1 MINVRGLAYLHLHT
15 KRGETIVTRRING
28 AWTGWDGKTVV
39 ELTDGSKWKQAE
51 YHYEYRY
58 AYCPE
63 AVIERDRMM
72 VAGMR
77 RAVRVTRI
85 R

>member
-1 MINVRGLAYLHLHT
+1 M
-15 KRGETIVTRRING
+15 TRHING

-39 ELTDGSKWKQAE
+39 ALTDGSKWKQAE

-58 AYCPE
+58 AYRPE
-63 AVIERDRMM
+63 VVIEHDRMM

-77 RAVRVTRI
+77 RAVRVTRLQ
-85 R
+85 

>member
-1 MINVRGLAYLHLHT
+1 VRSTQGRAN
-15 KRGETIVTRRING
+15 VTRYING

-58 AYCPE
+58 AYRPE
-63 AVIERDRMM
+63 VVIERDRMM

-85 R
+85 Q